1 MVALILG
8 MLSMITYFPSCFG
21 LGLIRVL
28 EVGRA
33 ITLTG
38 CFAIARKR
46 YLPIAST
53 SILGTISNA
62 FVPWAI
68 TLTGCFASTFSANP
82 ALAQI
87 TPDATLGGESSVV
100 TPNVNIRGLPGDRI
114 DGGAVRGAN
123 LFHSFQEFNVGDGQ
137 RVYFASPTGIE
148 NILSRVTGNNLSN
161 ILGTLGVDGG
171 ASLFL
176 LNPNGIIFGAGA
188 QLDISGSFVASTANT
203 VVFDNGYQFS
213 AKNPESPPLLTIN
226 VPLGVQYGTNQPRA
240 TISNTGTLA
249 VGQNFTLNAGN
260 LDLQG
265 LVQAGNNLTLQAED
279 TVKIRDTVTTPF
291 IAAAGNR
298 LLVQG
303 DGTVDIFALNHPN
316 SGFFSGGDMVLRS
329 PNSVM
334 GDAHYTTGG
343 NFRIEQL
350 DGSLGNLSSP
360 GDPVIRASGNVS
372 FDTYQGASL
381 HIFAGGSVNLGSV
394 TITGTDATNFINET
408 VPLSQTLPDGTNTVA
423 INGSTRPT
431 LDIRAGTTAVGTP
444 VNVCVGCPLFQPT
457 NLTFPNTPLTADI
470 TINQILINRPD
481 GLVFLTNQYQPNLT
495 LTGNIQVTRIF
506 ADDRNGGFSGKGSD
520 IVIDSR
526 GNITL
531 PENAIIQTNS
541 GTGNAGNVTLF
552 ANGSFFMNPSSQI
565 QAVTFGQGNA
575 GNVTIKVG
583 DAVRNSGN
591 GTIIFTNGAGGN
603 AGEINIQAG
612 SLALIDGAQLQA
624 IGGQGNAGNVII
636 NVRDDV
642 LLSGADSSGQYNS
655 SIYTTVYEGA
665 TGNSGN
671 IIIEAGTLTLTDSGF
686 LDAGFYSQ
694 GQGKAGDIILN
705 VRDTIAVTGFNT
717 TAGYP
722 SGMSVAT
729 YKGANGQAGQ
739 LLINTNKL
747 TVADG
752 AYLNASTYN
761 SSNGGDITVN
771 ANVVELTG
779 GGQIL
784 ALPYA
789 QGNGG
794 NVTLNVSDRLTIS
807 GYDPTFIDRFLK
819 FGSDVVTNQSNISGI
834 FTGYGLAGALFTIL
848 NIPIESTGN
857 AGNIFIKGPREVNI
871 DGGDLITDGFNT
883 GNAGTLSITQTG
895 SVRLTNKAS
904 ISTSTFGTGNAGT
917 LLIETGNFSVQNQ
930 SAIASFTLGA
940 GDAGALT
947 IRANDSVEVNSGS
960 GITSQTNGSG
970 NAADLTIETRR
981 LSITNGVISTG
992 AGISITADGANLIV
1006 SPSKGRSGDLT
1017 VKASESIDI
1026 SGEPGTVAGG
1036 LFTSTL
1042 GYKQGGNLSV
1052 ETARLTI
1059 QDGGRIEAATV
1070 GAGLGGTVTVNASE
1084 SIELIGTSADG
1095 TFASG
1100 ISAYSR
1106 PPLDSN
1112 LDANLWQGSA
1122 NSGSV
1127 NVTTNQLMIR
1137 DGAQITTAVEGTS
1150 QTGNAGDIQVQ
1161 ANSLSLSNGGRITS
1175 RSDGVSN
1182 AGDINVNV
1190 RGNLRSSGGTISA
1203 TSTQLGG
1210 GDINIAANDI
1220 RLSNSSLISTSVKE
1234 STGGGGNITINS
1246 KVFLA
1251 LENSDILANAEAGP
1265 GGDIFINSEAFLA
1278 DIFSRRLA
1286 EPVGRN
1292 PGDFARFRSN
1302 DRVDISA
1309 DSKAG
1314 QSGTVTYPDI
1324 EQIRGVPALPSDLV
1338 DPEGLIDRR
1347 CTPNSKARGS
1357 RFTVTGR
1364 GGLPPNPNDP
1374 LTYQEVLVDWITL
1387 GKREENGNS
1396 GATDAKPT
1404 DFNPQQLVEAQGW
1417 VMNDQGQVVLTA
1429 QAPTVTPN
1437 HPQLELPPCEDNKA
1451 AFEQ

>member
-1 MVALILG
+1 
-8 MLSMITYFPSCFG
+8 MLSIVTYFPWGFG
-21 LGLIRVL
+21 LGLVRVL
-28 EVGRA
+28 AASGA
-33 ITLTG
+33 ITLTRY
-38 CFAIARKR
+38 FAIA
-46 YLPIAST
+46 ST
-53 SILGTISNA
+53 DMLGAIS
-62 FVPWAI
+62 FIGVPWAI
-68 TLTGCFASTFSANP
+68 AFSANP

-87 TPDATLGGESSVV
+87 TPDATLGTESSVI
-100 TPNVNIRGLPGDRI
+100 TPNVNIRGLPADQI
-114 DGGAVRGAN
+114 NGGAVRGAN

-137 RVYFASPTGIE
+137 RVYFASPTGVETIF
-148 NILSRVTGNNLSN
+148 SRVTGNNLSN

-171 ASLFL
+171 ANLFL
-176 LNPNGIIFGAGA
+176 LNPNGIIFGSNT
-188 QLDISGSFVASTANT
+188 QLDISGSFVASTANS
-203 VVFDNGYQFS
+203 VVFNNGYQFS
-213 AKNPESPPLLTIN
+213 AANPEAPPILTVS
-226 VPLGVQYGTNQPRA
+226 VPLGVQYGANQPQA
-240 TISNTGTLA
+240 TITNTGTLA
-249 VGQNFTLNAGN
+249 VGQTFTLNAGN

-265 LVQAGNNLTLQAED
+265 LVQAGKDLTLQAED
-279 TVKIRDTVTTPF
+279 TVKIRDSVTNPF
-291 IAAAGNR
+291 IAAAGNQ

-303 DGTVDIFALNHPN
+303 NGTVDIFALNHAN

-381 HIFAGGSVNLGSV
+381 HIFAGGSVNITGRV
-394 TITGTDATNFINET
+394 TITGADATNFINET
-408 VPLSQTLPDGTNTVA
+408 VPLSQTLPDGTNTIA

-444 VNVCVGCPLFQPT
+444 INTCVGCPLFQPT

-470 TINQILINRPD
+470 TINQIVINRPG
-481 GLVFLTNQYQPNLT
+481 GLVFLTNQYQPNPA

-506 ADDRNGGFSGKGSD
+506 ADDSNGGFIGKGSD
-520 IVIDSR
+520 VVIDSR

-531 PENAIIQTNS
+531 PEDGRIQTSS
-541 GTGNAGNVTLF
+541 GTGNAGNVTLI
-552 ANGSFFMNPSSQI
+552 ANGSFLMNPGSQI

-575 GNVTIKVG
+575 GNVIIKVG
-583 DAVRNSGN
+583 EAVINSGI
-591 GTIIFTNGAGGN
+591 GTVIYTNAEPGAGGN

-612 SLALIDGAQLQA
+612 LFSLIDGAQLQA

-642 LLSGADSSGQYNS
+642 LISGADASGQYNS
-655 SIYTTVYEGA
+655 SIYTSIGEGA
-665 TGNSGN
+665 TGNGGN
-671 IIIEAGTLTLTDSGF
+671 IIIEAGTLTLTNSGF
-686 LDAGFYSQ
+686 LDAGVFSVDGGVSSL
-694 GQGKAGDIILN
+694 GQSKAGNIILN
-705 VRDTIAVTGFNT
+705 VRDTITVAGFNAT
-717 TAGYP
+717 SGYS

-729 YKGANGQAGQ
+729 YKGASGQAGRIT
-739 LLINTNKL
+739 INTDKL
-747 TVADG
+747 RVADG

-771 ANVVELTG
+771 ANVVELIA

-834 FTGYGLAGALFTIL
+834 FTGYGLVGVLSTIL
-848 NIPIESTGN
+848 NIPVESTGN

-883 GNAGTLSITQTG
+883 GNSGNLSITQTG

-904 ISTSTFGTGNAGT
+904 ISTSTFGTGNAGI
-917 LLIETGNFSVQNQ
+917 LLIETGNLSVQNQ
-930 SAIASFTLGA
+930 SLIISATLGA
-940 GDAGALT
+940 GDAGDLT

-960 GITSQTNGSG
+960 VITSQTNGSG

-981 LSITNGVISTG
+981 LSLINGSVSAV
-992 AGISITADGANLIV
+992 AGTKFTADGTNLIF
-1006 SPSKGRSGDLT
+1006 SASNGRSGDLT
-1017 VKASESIDI
+1017 VKASESVDI
-1026 SGEPGTVAGG
+1026 SGEPGTIAGG
-1036 LFTSTL
+1036 LFTSTF
-1042 GYKQGGNLSV
+1042 GYGQGGKLSV
-1052 ETARLTI
+1052 ETGRLTI
-1059 QDGGRIEAATV
+1059 QDGGRIEAGTF
-1070 GAGLGGTVTVNASE
+1070 GSGLGGTVRINALE

-1106 PPLDSN
+1106 PPLDF
-1112 LDANLWQGSA
+1112 DANLWQGSA

-1127 NVTTNQLMIR
+1127 NVTTNQLSIR
-1137 DGAQITTAVEGTS
+1137 DGAQVTTAIEGKS

-1161 ANSLSLSNGGRITS
+1161 ANSLSLTNGGRITS

-1182 AGDINVNV
+1182 AGNINVNV

-1220 RLSNSSLISTSVKE
+1220 RLGGSSLISTSVKE
-1234 STGGGGNITINS
+1234 STGGGGNIRINS
-1246 KVFLA
+1246 TVFVA
-1251 LENSDILANAEAGP
+1251 IEDSDILANAEAGP
-1265 GGDIFINSEAFLA
+1265 GGNIFINSEAFLA

-1357 RFTVTGR
+1357 SFTVTGR

-1387 GKREENGNS
+1387 EKREENGNG
-1396 GATDAKPT
+1396 GASDAKPT
-1404 DFNPQQLVEAQGW
+1404 DSNPQQLVEAQGW

-1429 QAPTVTPN
+1429 QSPTVTPN
-1437 HPQLELPPCEDNKA
+1437 HPQLELPPCEDDKA
-1451 AFEQ
+1451 AFKQ

>member
-28 EVGRA
+28 KVG
-33 ITLTG
+33 G
-38 CFAIARKR
+38 AIA
-46 YLPIAST
+46 LSGGLT
-53 SILGTISNA
+53 VA
-62 FVPWAI
+62 FS
-68 TLTGCFASTFSANP
+68 GHP

-87 TPDATLGGESSVV
+87 TPDATLGGESSTV

-148 NILSRVTGNNLSN
+148 TILSRVTGSNLSN

-240 TISNTGTLA
+240 TISNIGTLA

-260 LDLQG
+260 LDSQG

-291 IAAAGNR
+291 IAAAGNQ

-303 DGTVDIFALNHPN
+303 NGTVDIFALNHPN
-316 SGFFSGGDMVLRS
+316 SGFFSGRDMVLRS

-394 TITGTDATNFINET
+394 TITGADATNFINET
-408 VPLSQTLPDGTNTVA
+408 VSLSQTLPDGTNTIA

-457 NLTFPNTPLTADI
+457 NLTFPDTPLTADI
-470 TINQILINRPD
+470 TINQIVINRPG
-481 GLVFLTNQYQPNLT
+481 GLVFLTNQYQPNPALV
-495 LTGNIQVTRIF
+495 GNIQARSILVN
-506 ADDRNGGFSGKGSD
+506 DDGGGFFGRFNGD
-520 IVIDSR
+520 GGDVVIDSR

-531 PENAIIQTNS
+531 PDEGRIQTDS
-541 GTGNAGNVTLF
+541 ETGNAGNVTLI
-552 ANGSFFMNPSSQI
+552 ANGSFLMNPSSQI
-565 QAVTFGQGNA
+565 LTSTSGRGNA
-575 GNVTIKVG
+575 GNVTIKVDG
-583 DAVRNSGN
+583 NVTLLGTKNPRNLSD
-591 GTIIFTNGAGGN
+591 GTAIFTNVESGGV
-603 AGEINIQAG
+603 GKGGDINIQAG
-612 SLALIDGAQLQA
+612 SLSLIDVAELQA
-624 IGGQGNAGNVII
+624 QVRGGGQGNAGNVII
-636 NVRDDV
+636 KVRDNV
-642 LLSGADSSGQYNS
+642 LLSAADSNGGFST
-655 SIYTTVYEGA
+655 SILTAIGEDS
-665 TGNSGN
+665 TGNGGN
-671 IIIEAGTLTLTDSGF
+671 IEIEAGTLTLSKGGF

-694 GQGKAGDIILN
+694 EQGKAGNIILN
-705 VRDTIAVTGFNT
+705 VRDTITVAGFDAT
-717 TAGYP
+717 SGSP
-722 SGMSVAT
+722 SGVSVAT

-807 GYDPTFIDRFLK
+807 GYDPTFIERFLK
-819 FGSDVVTNQSNISGI
+819 FGSDVVTNQSNISGV

-848 NIPIESTGN
+848 SIPIESTGN

-1042 GYKQGGNLSV
+1042 GYRQGGNLSV

-1137 DGAQITTAVEGTS
+1137 DGAQITTAVEGKS

-1161 ANSLSLSNGGRITS
+1161 VNSLSLSNGGRITS
-1175 RSDGVSN
+1175 RNDGKSN

-1387 GKREENGNS
+1387 GKREENGDS

-1404 DFNPQQLVEAQGW
+1404 DSNPQQLVEAQGW

-1429 QAPTVTPN
+1429 QAPTVTPS

>member
-1 MVALILG
+1 MDIDWCWGV
-8 MLSMITYFPSCFG
+8 G
-21 LGLIRVL
+21 LGL
-28 EVGRA
+28 
-33 ITLTG
+33 TG
-38 CFAIARKR
+38 
-46 YLPIAST
+46 
-53 SILGTISNA
+53 ILVFCEAN
-62 FVPWAI
+62 
-68 TLTGCFASTFSANP
+68 FSGNQAV
-82 ALAQI
+82 AQI
-87 TPDATLGGESSVV
+87 TPDATLGTESSIL

-114 DGGAVRGAN
+114 DGGAVRGTN

-148 NILSRVTGNNLSN
+148 NILSRVTSNNLSN

-188 QLDISGSFVASTANT
+188 QLDISGSFFASTANS
-203 VVFDNGYQFS
+203 VVFDNGYHFS
-213 AKNPESPPLLTIN
+213 TTNPEAPPLLTVT
-226 VPLGVQYGTNQPRA
+226 VPLGVQYGSNQPRT
-240 TISNTGTLA
+240 TIRNTGTLA

-279 TVKIRDTVTTPF
+279 TVKIRDSVTHPF
-291 IAAAGNR
+291 IAAAGGK

-303 DGTVDIFALNHPN
+303 SGTVDIFALNHAN

-360 GDPVIRASGNVS
+360 DDPVIRASGNVS

-394 TITGTDATNFINET
+394 TITGTDTTNFINEI
-408 VPLSQTLPDGTNTVA
+408 VPLSQTLPDGTNTVT

-431 LDIRAGTTAVGTP
+431 LDIRAGTLAVGTP

-457 NLTFPNTPLTADI
+457 NLIFPNTPLTADI
-470 TINQILINRPD
+470 TINQIVINRPG
-481 GLVFLTNQYQPNLT
+481 GLVFLTNQYQPNPA
-495 LTGNIQVTRIF
+495 LTGNIQASRILVNDAGGGF
-506 ADDRNGGFSGKGSD
+506 FGRFNGNGGD
-520 IVIDSR
+520 VVIDSR

-531 PENAIIQTNS
+531 PDEGRIQTDS
-541 GTGNAGNVTLF
+541 GTGNPGNVTII
-552 ANGSFFMNPSSQI
+552 ANGSFLMNPSSQI
-565 QAVTFGQGNA
+565 IATTSGQGNA
-575 GNVTIKVG
+575 GNVTIKVDG
-583 DAVRNSGN
+583 NVTLLGTKNPRNSSDGTAIFTEVGSGGVGN
-591 GTIIFTNGAGGN
+591 GGN
-603 AGEINIQAG
+603 IYIEAG
-612 SLALIDGAQLQA
+612 SLSLIDVAQMLAQVRG
-624 IGGQGNAGNVII
+624 GGQGNAGNVII

-642 LLSGADSSGQYNS
+642 LLSGAESNGQYS
-655 SIYTTVYEGA
+655 TSIFTSIGEGS
-665 TGNSGN
+665 TGNGGN
-671 IIIEAGTLTLTDSGF
+671 INIQAGTLTLTNLGF

-694 GQGKAGDIILN
+694 AQGKAGNITLN
-705 VRDTIAVTGFNT
+705 VRDTITVAGFNAT
-717 TAGYP
+717 SGSP
-722 SGMSVAT
+722 SGVSVAT

-761 SSNGGDITVN
+761 SANGGDITVN

-819 FGSDVVTNQSNISGI
+819 FGSDVVTNQSNISGV
-834 FTGYGLAGALFTIL
+834 FTGYGLAGALFTFL

-883 GNAGTLSITQTG
+883 GNAGTVSITQTG

-904 ISTSTFGTGNAGT
+904 ISTSTFGTGNSGT

-930 SAIASFTLGA
+930 SVILSSTFGA
-940 GDAGALT
+940 GEAGDLT
-947 IRANDSVEVNSGS
+947 IRANDSVEVKSGS
-960 GITSQTNGSG
+960 GITSQTSGSG

-981 LSITNGVISTG
+981 LSITNGVISAG

-1006 SPSKGRSGDLT
+1006 SPSQGRSGDLT

-1036 LFTSTL
+1036 LFTSTF
-1042 GYKQGGNLSV
+1042 GYRQGGELTV

-1100 ISAYSR
+1100 LSAYSR

-1127 NVTTNQLMIR
+1127 NVTTNQLIIR
-1137 DGAQITTAVEGTS
+1137 DGAQITTAVEGKS

-1161 ANSLSLSNGGRITS
+1161 VNSLSLSNGGRITS
-1175 RSDGVSN
+1175 RNDGKSN
-1182 AGDINVNV
+1182 AGDINLNV

-1210 GDINIAANDI
+1210 GDINIAADDI

-1234 STGGGGNITINS
+1234 STGGGGNIRINS
-1246 KVFLA
+1246 TVFLA
-1251 LENSDILANAEAGP
+1251 IQDSDILANAEAGP
-1265 GGDIFINSEAFLA
+1265 GGDIFIKSEAFLA
-1278 DIFSRRLA
+1278 DIFSRGLA

-1292 PGDFARFRSN
+1292 PGDFARFRGN
-1302 DRVDISA
+1302 GRVDISA
-1309 DSKAG
+1309 DSRLGRGGAKI
-1314 QSGTVTYPDI
+1314 YPDI
-1324 EQIRGVPALPSDLV
+1324 EQIRAVAELPSDLV
-1338 DPEGLIDRR
+1338 DPSELIDRR
-1347 CTPNSKARGS
+1347 CTPAESAKKS
-1357 RFTVTGR
+1357 SFTITGR
-1364 GGLPPNPNDP
+1364 GGLPPNPNNP
-1374 LTYQEVLVDWITL
+1374 LTNQEVWVDWINL
-1387 GKREENGNS
+1387 EDRQARGNGT
-1396 GATDAKPT
+1396 ATDAHST
-1404 DFNPQQLVEAQGW
+1404 RSQPQQLVEAQGW
-1417 VMNDQGQVVLTA
+1417 IIGSDGKVILTA
-1429 QAPTVTPN
+1429 SAPTVTP
-1437 HPQLELPPCEDNKA
+1437 QSSGLELPNCVEKNA
-1451 AFEQ
+1451 TNE

>member
-1 MVALILG
+1 MV
-8 MLSMITYFPSCFG
+8 TYFPSYFG

-28 EVGRA
+28 KVGGA

-38 CFAIARKR
+38 CFAIA
-46 YLPIAST
+46 
-53 SILGTISNA
+53 
-62 FVPWAI
+62 
-68 TLTGCFASTFSANP
+68 FSANA

-87 TPDATLGGESSVV
+87 TPDATLGEESSVLA
-100 TPNVNIRGLPGDRI
+100 PNVNIRGLPADQI
-114 DGGAVRGAN
+114 NGGAVRGTN

-137 RVYFASPTGIE
+137 RVYFANPTGIE

-171 ASLFL
+171 ANLFL

-188 QLDISGSFVASTANT
+188 QLDISGSFVASTANS
-203 VVFDNGYQFS
+203 VVFDNGYPFS
-213 AKNPESPPLLTIN
+213 ATNLEAPPLLTVS
-226 VPLGVQYGTNQPRA
+226 VPLGVQYGANQPRTA
-240 TISNTGTLA
+240 ISNTGTLA

-265 LVQAGNNLTLQAED
+265 LVQAGKDLTLEAQD
-279 TVKIRDTVTTPF
+279 TVKIRDTVTLPF
-291 IAAAGNR
+291 IAAAGNQ

-303 DGTVDIFALNHPN
+303 NGRVDIFALNHAN

-360 GDPVIRASGNVS
+360 DDPVIRATGNVS

-381 HIFAGGSVNLGSV
+381 HIFAGGSVNLGRV
-394 TITGTDATNFINET
+394 TITGADATNFVNET
-408 VPLSQTLPDGTNTVA
+408 VPLSQTLPDGTNTVT

-431 LDIRAGTTAVGTP
+431 LDIRAGTLAVGTP

-457 NLTFPNTPLTADI
+457 NFIFPNTPLTADI
-470 TINQILINRPD
+470 TINQIVINRPG
-481 GLVFLTNQYQPNLT
+481 GLVFLTNQYQPNPALA
-495 LTGNIQVTRIF
+495 GNIQASRILVN
-506 ADDRNGGFSGKGSD
+506 DDGGGFFGRFNGNGGD
-520 IVIDSR
+520 VVIDSR

-531 PENAIIQTNS
+531 PDEGRIQTDS
-541 GTGNAGNVTLF
+541 GTGNAGNVTLI
-552 ANGSFFMNPSSQI
+552 ANGSFLMNPSSQI
-565 QAVTFGQGNA
+565 ITSTSGQGNA
-575 GNVTIKVG
+575 GNVTIKVDG
-583 DAVRNSGN
+583 NVTLLGTKNPRNSSDGTAIFTSVGSGGVGN
-591 GTIIFTNGAGGN
+591 GGDIYI
-603 AGEINIQAG
+603 EAG
-612 SLALIDGAQLQA
+612 SLSLIDVAQMLAQVRG
-624 IGGQGNAGNVII
+624 GGQGNAGNVII

-642 LLSGADSSGQYNS
+642 LLSGAESNGQYS
-655 SIYTTVYEGA
+655 TSIFTSIGEGS
-665 TGNSGN
+665 TGNGGN
-671 IIIEAGTLTLTDSGF
+671 INIQAGTLTLTNLGF

-694 GQGKAGDIILN
+694 GQGKAGNITLN
-705 VRDTIAVTGFNT
+705 VRDTITVAGFN
-717 TAGYP
+717 AISGSP
-722 SGMSVAT
+722 SGVSVAT

-752 AYLNASTYN
+752 AYLDASTYN

-771 ANVVELTG
+771 AKVVELIG

-807 GYDPTFIDRFLK
+807 GYDPTFIDRFLQ
-819 FGSDVVTNQSNISGI
+819 FGSDVVTNQSNISGV
-834 FTGYGLAGALFTIL
+834 FTGYGLFGVLSTIL
-848 NIPIESTGN
+848 NIPVESTGN

-871 DGGDLITDGFNT
+871 DGGELFTGGFNT

-895 SVRLTNKAS
+895 SVRLTNNAS

-917 LLIETGNFSVQNQ
+917 LLIETGNLSVQNQ
-930 SAIASFTLGA
+930 SLIISSTFGN
-940 GDAGALT
+940 GDAGDLT
-947 IRANDSVEVNSGS
+947 IRANDSVEVTSGS

-970 NAADLTIETRR
+970 NAADLTIETRK
-981 LSITNGVISTG
+981 LSIRNGLISSG
-992 AGISITADGANLIV
+992 AGTRFTADGTNLIF
-1006 SPSKGRSGDLT
+1006 SPSNGRSGNLT
-1017 VKASESIDI
+1017 VKASESVDI
-1026 SGEPGTVAGG
+1026 GGEPGTFIGG
-1036 LFTSTL
+1036 LFTSTSSF
-1042 GYKQGGNLSV
+1042 GQGGDLFV
-1052 ETARLTI
+1052 ETGRLTI
-1059 QDGGRIEAATV
+1059 QDGGRIEAGTF
-1070 GAGLGGTVTVNASE
+1070 GTGLGGTVTVNASE

-1095 TFASG
+1095 MFASG

-1106 PPLDSN
+1106 PPLDF
-1112 LDANLWQGSA
+1112 DANLWQGNA

-1127 NVTTNQLMIR
+1127 NLTTNQLIIR
-1137 DGAQITTAVEGTS
+1137 DGAEVTTAVEGTS

-1161 ANSLSLSNGGRITS
+1161 ANFLWLTNGGRITT

-1182 AGDINVNV
+1182 AGDINLNV

-1210 GDINIAANDI
+1210 GDIKITADDI
-1220 RLSNSSLISTSVKE
+1220 RLDTSSLISTSVKE
-1234 STGGGGNITINS
+1234 STGGGGNIRINS

-1251 LENSDILANAEAGP
+1251 IEDSDILANAEAGP

-1292 PGDFARFRSN
+1292 PGDFDRFRSN

-1347 CTPNSKARGS
+1347 CTPNSRARGS
-1357 RFTVTGR
+1357 SFTVTGR

-1374 LTYQEVLVDWITL
+1374 LMNDEVWVDWISL
-1387 GKREENGNS
+1387 EDRKENGNR

-1404 DFNPQQLVEAQGW
+1404 DANPQQLVEAQGW
-1417 VMNDQGQVVLTA
+1417 VMNDKGQVVLTA
-1429 QAPTVTPN
+1429 QVPTVTPS
-1437 HPQLELPPCEDNKA
+1437 HPQLELPTCEDNKTVTH
-1451 AFEQ
+1451 